1 MKKSNV
7 ILVYDENKEKILMC
21 KRKKNPYKGLLNLVG
36 GKVEKG
42 ETSEHAAY
50 RELYEESGIS
60 SKDIV
65 LTHLMDMVYHLD
77 DLTVEVYIGVLFH
90 HVEVYGEENELCWV
104 DKNENFFDM
113 NIYAGE
119 GNIGHMV
126 KVAEDYH
133 NELFD
138 DLLFIKPDES
148 YAAEIAAYRQEF
160 LDANDSM
167 DGTGNLRECEDPLK
181 WISQSR
187 DYEDASKVPSHWVT
201 CEQYIL
207 VRKKDQRILG
217 MIQLRHE
224 LSEYLLNYGGH
235 VGYSVRPSERKKGYA
250 TLMLSKLMEVCR
262 EKNME
267 RVLVTCLKNNE
278 ASRKTI
284 LKNGGVYE
292 DERFEADENE
302 YIERYW
308 ITL

>member
-42 ETSEHAAY
+42 EASEHAAY

-133 NELFD
+133 DELFD

-187 DYEDASKVPSHWVT
+187 DYEDASKVSSHWVT
-201 CEQYIL
+201 CEQY
-207 VRKKDQRILG
+207 V
-217 MIQLRHE
+217 M
-224 LSEYLLNYGGH
+224 N
-235 VGYSVRPSERKKGYA
+235 
-250 TLMLSKLMEVCR
+250 
-262 EKNME
+262 
-267 RVLVTCLKNNE
+267 
-278 ASRKTI
+278 
-284 LKNGGVYE
+284 
-292 DERFEADENE
+292 
-302 YIERYW
+302 
-308 ITL
+308 